1 MTQDSVKSIDEKIS
15 KLDKRKSELLRK
27 KRKIENESAVKDF
40 EIDIASQN
48 SDLVKIL
55 ENAGYS
61 QYITPQFQ
69 IDEYH
74 KSRGRSSVSNIAT
87 VSLRSKP
94 ENKII
99 LTKIVSVND
108 DFKWSNNLVSNI
120 ELIMQIMITYKSLI
134 DESFYSPDTIRLKKD
149 NLRIDVQFA
158 EQGLINISAN
168 ATLIESDDRTIEI
181 VENKYSSIRIT
192 PCEAEVY
199 FVYEHLNVDDATLL
213 DEILEIIRQY
223 EKAKDSV
230 KLD

>member
-27 KRKIENESAVKDF
+27 KRKIENESAVRDF

-74 KSRGRSSVSNIAT
+74 KSRCRSSVSNIAT

-213 DEILEIIRQY
+213 DEILEIIRQC